1 VVPFGDLSGFWD
13 GVQSFFSS
21 LAHINWI
28 PLLIGLA
35 SFGTYLT
42 IRSRAYFN
50 VLRAAYPGE
59 RFQFRRI
66 WGAYVAAYGFNNV
79 VPARGGDVMKLFLV
93 KTSVPNS
100 TYPAVASSFFVEAVF
115 DATMAIPI
123 LIFAFTQGAF
133 PKPPDFSKLNAF
145 DLSFF
150 ASHPQFTL
158 FLITLIAILML
169 VGFAVLSRRVKA
181 FWARVKQGVTILF
194 DRRRYIREV
203 WLVQFVG
210 WCFRFTAF
218 WFLLD
223 AFHVGGS
230 VRNVALVLGVNAI
243 ASLMPFT
250 PGGAGVQ
257 QALLIKVF
265 SGTAASAT
273 VAAYSVGQQIAIA
286 IFSIGMAFA
295 AIVFIFRFRSFKAVI
310 AAGRE
315 HRAAEEAAARAAQE
329 ADAAERPTAGRS
341 APRARA

>member
-1 VVPFGDLSGFWD
+1 VVPFADFSSFWD
-13 GVQSFFSS
+13 GVESFFSS
-21 LAHINWI
+21 LAHISWI
-28 PLLIGLA
+28 PLLLGLLC
-35 SFGTYLT
+35 FGTYLSL
-42 IRSRAYFN
+42 RARAYFN

-115 DATMAIPI
+115 DLTMAIPI

-133 PKPPDFSKLNAF
+133 PKPPDFSKLHAF

-150 ASHPQFTL
+150 ASHLQFTL
-158 FLITLIAILML
+158 FLITLTAILIL

-181 FWARVKQGVTILF
+181 FWARVKQGITILF
-194 DRRRYIREV
+194 DRRRYIRQV
-203 WLVQFVG
+203 WLVQFLG

-230 VRNVALVLGVNAI
+230 VRNVLLVLGINAI

-286 IFSIGMAFA
+286 IFSIGLGFG
-295 AIVFIFRFRSFKAVI
+295 AIFFIFRFRSFKAVI

-315 HRAAEEAAARAAQE
+315 HRAAEEAAEQAAREAAA
-329 ADAAERPTAGRS
+329 ADRPTADRS